1 MGCVEITMHINNKEP
16 TSHNKWSIFASN
28 RLSKSNKAKSFI
40 TLQTMQPIPMAN
52 RYSTLSNL
60 QETSKLNVKS
70 TALEHHK
77 TARMFSKHHKR
88 NNDLRRNRNPA
99 TKHHSVSSF
108 QHPPEFNPN
117 KVRCKVMSKR
127 NDEIMTSEKDKD

>member
-1 MGCVEITMHINNKEP
+1 VDCEEINMHINNKEP

-28 RLSKSNKAKSFI
+28 HPSKSNKARSFV
-40 TLQTMQPIPMAN
+40 TLQTMQPILMAN
-52 RYSTLSNL
+52 HYSTLSNL
-60 QETSKLNVKS
+60 QKTSKLSVKS
-70 TALEHHK
+70 TTLEHHE
-77 TARMFSKHHKR
+77 TACMFSKHHKR

-117 KVRCKVMSKR
+117 KVRCKFMSKR